1 MARKNDNAEIPLS
14 LIGKYPSHWEASTL
28 AKACS
33 LVTDGTH
40 DSPKESQTGFPLV
53 TGRCITGGRINL
65 KEAYLISEDDHKEVI
80 ARSKPQFGD
89 ILFANI
95 GNSIG
100 ELARVETD
108 AEFSIKNVALFKP
121 SPRVESQYLKYYLL
135 SPVVQAYIRGNTFG
149 SAQPFVGLGTLRA
162 FPIPLPPLAEQKI
175 IAQILG
181 TLDDKI
187 EMNRQLNATL
197 EAMAMALFQ
206 SWFVDFDPVRANLD
220 GHKLAGLDAA
230 TAELFPAHFQDS
242 HIGHI
247 PQGWSASNFGKVI
260 AAARG
265 RVGEAEAVVLSAVSS
280 SELVRSDE
288 HFTKQVYSKS
298 ISNYLKV
305 RRWDFAY
312 NPSRINIGSVG
323 MLKEDIVGAVSPVYE
338 VFRPADEYHWFVERA
353 LAQPDVRI
361 WIQSLCS
368 GSVRQSLKLKNLE
381 SIPCVIPP
389 LQIVQAFNRIW
400 ESWHGLIHANE
411 EQSRTLATLRDALL
425 PKLLSGDI
433 SVANI
438 EDEVACV

>member
-1 MARKNDNAEIPLS
+1 MF
-14 LIGKYPSHWEASTL
+14 
-28 AKACS
+28 
-33 LVTDGTH
+33 V
-40 DSPKESQTGFPLV
+40 
-53 TGRCITGGRINL
+53 
-65 KEAYLISEDDHKEVI
+65 IS
-80 ARSKPQFGD
+80 RS
-89 ILFANI
+89 
-95 GNSIG
+95 
-100 ELARVETD
+100 
-108 AEFSIKNVALFKP
+108 
-121 SPRVESQYLKYYLL
+121 LKYYKGTFNAYQRTYVITSKDTDRLATKYLFYQLQQLTKLL
-135 SPVVQAYIRGNTFG
+135 GEYS
-149 SAQPFVGLGTLRA
+149 VGTATKFLTRKILD
-162 FPIPLPPLAEQKI
+162 PLQITLPPLAEQKT
-175 IAQILG
+175 IAHILG

-187 EMNRQLNATL
+187 ELNRQMNATL

-206 SWFVDFDPVRANLD
+206 SWFVDFDPVRTKLD
-220 GHKLAGLDAA
+220 GHKPAGIDIA
-230 TAELFPAHFQDS
+230 TAALFPSHFQDS
-242 HIGHI
+242 PLGHI
-247 PQGWSASNFGKVI
+247 PHGWTASNFGKVI

-265 RVGEAEAVVLSAVSS
+265 RVGEAEAVVLSAVSN

-288 HFTKQVYSKS
+288 HFNKQVYSKS

-305 RRWDFAY
+305 GRWDFAY

-338 VFRPADEYHWFVERA
+338 VFRPADGYHWFVERA

-361 WIQSLCS
+361 WIKSLCS

-438 EDEVACV
+438 EEGVACV